1 MAVVELEV
9 LEVDVEEDP
18 PLGVNLDN
26 SIGGGKPLEVAEK
39 SDKLTIEE
47 VCWDLGVLLEEEV
60 VLSRD
65 GFSSELGMSWILVGR
80 C

>member
-1 MAVVELEV
+1 MEVVEE
-9 LEVDVEEDP
+9 DDP

>member
-1 MAVVELEV
+1 MEVV
-9 LEVDVEEDP
+9 EDP

-47 VCWDLGVLLEEEV
+47 VCWDLGVLLLEEEEEV

>member
-1 MAVVELEV
+1 M
-9 LEVDVEEDP
+9 EEDDP

-47 VCWDLGVLLEEEV
+47 VCWDLGV

-65 GFSSELGMSWILVGR
+65 GFLSSELGMSWILVGR

>member
-1 MAVVELEV
+1 MEVVEE
-9 LEVDVEEDP
+9 EEDP

-60 VLSRD
+60 VVLSRD

>member
-1 MAVVELEV
+1 MEVVEE
-9 LEVDVEEDP
+9 EEEDP

>member
-1 MAVVELEV
+1 MEVVEK
-9 LEVDVEEDP
+9 EDP

>member
-1 MAVVELEV
+1 MEVVE
-9 LEVDVEEDP
+9 EEDP

>member
-1 MAVVELEV
+1 MEVVE
-9 LEVDVEEDP
+9 EEDP

-26 SIGGGKPLEVAEK
+26 SIGGGKPLEVALK

-47 VCWDLGVLLEEEV
+47 VWDLGV

-65 GFSSELGMSWILVGR
+65 GLLSELGMSWILVGL
-80 C
+80 CWAGL

>member
-1 MAVVELEV
+1 MEVV
-9 LEVDVEEDP
+9 EDP

-47 VCWDLGVLLEEEV
+47 VCWDLGVLLLEEEEV

>member
-1 MAVVELEV
+1 MEVVEE
-9 LEVDVEEDP
+9 EEDP

>member
-1 MAVVELEV
+1 MEVVEE
-9 LEVDVEEDP
+9 EEDP

-65 GFSSELGMSWILVGR
+65 GFSSELGMSWTFAFDV
-80 C
+80 

>member
-1 MAVVELEV
+1 MEV
-9 LEVDVEEDP
+9 VEEDP

>member
-1 MAVVELEV
+1 MEVVV
-9 LEVDVEEDP
+9 P

-26 SIGGGKPLEVAEK
+26 SIGGGKPLTVDEK

-47 VCWDLGVLLEEEV
+47 VCWDLGVL

-65 GFSSELGMSWILVGR
+65 GLSSELGMSWILVGR

>member
-1 MAVVELEV
+1 MEVVV
-9 LEVDVEEDP
+9 P

-26 SIGGGKPLEVAEK
+26 SIGGGKPLTVDEK

-47 VCWDLGVLLEEEV
+47 VCWDLGVE

-65 GFSSELGMSWILVGR
+65 GLSSELGMSWILVGR

>member
-1 MAVVELEV
+1 MEVVEE
-9 LEVDVEEDP
+9 EEDP
-18 PLGVNLDN
+18 PLGFNLDN